1 MVVLFFGGSTIDPI
15 TAPKSNN
22 RKVGANSIRMSTHAD
37 ALGRRALV
45 IAFIINLIMMAVDL
59 WYGLMMNSA
68 SLLGDAANNSGDVF
82 ILGSSILVLSS
93 TNEVKNRLALFKGI
107 IMTVFGLWA
116 FYHVYLGLIG
126 ESVLSG
132 DIISIVG
139 VMSLAGNTSVAFM
152 MYKHQHKDINFMS
165 AFICCR
171 NDAIASAGI
180 ILAGLLVMFTGSF
193 WPDVIIGTMIAII
206 VCHGGIKIIR
216 LSLDPTTP
224 AKDDCCSTGDDCC

>member
-1 MVVLFFGGSTIDPI
+1 
-15 TAPKSNN
+15 
-22 RKVGANSIRMSTHAD
+22 MSAHAD
-37 ALGRRALV
+37 ILGRRALV
-45 IAFIINLIMMAVDL
+45 IAFIINLIMMSVDL

-224 AKDDCCSTGDDCC
+224 VKDDCCSAGDDCC

>member
-1 MVVLFFGGSTIDPI
+1 
-15 TAPKSNN
+15 
-22 RKVGANSIRMSTHAD
+22 MSAHAD
-37 ALGRRALV
+37 ILGRRALV
-45 IAFIINLIMMAVDL
+45 IAFIINLIMMSVDL

-93 TNEVKNRLALFKGI
+93 TTEVKKRLAFFKGI

-116 FYHVYLGLIG
+116 FYHVYLGMIG
-126 ESVLSG
+126 ESVLFG
-132 DIISIVG
+132 NIISIVG
-139 VMSLAGNTSVAFM
+139 VMSLAGNASVAFM

-180 ILAGLLVMFTGSF
+180 ILAGLLVIFTGSF
-193 WPDVIIGTMIAII
+193 WPDIIIGAIVAII

-216 LSLDPTTP
+216 LSLDSTAPV
-224 AKDDCCSTGDDCC
+224 KDGCCDDDCC

>member
-1 MVVLFFGGSTIDPI
+1 MGS
-15 TAPKSNN
+15 
-22 RKVGANSIRMSTHAD
+22 HAD

-45 IAFIINLIMMAVDL
+45 IAFIINLIMMSVDL

-68 SLLGDAANNSGDVF
+68 ALLSDAANNSGDVF

-93 TNEVKNRLALFKGI
+93 TTEVKNRLALLKGV
-107 IMTVFGLWA
+107 IMMVFGLWA
-116 FYHVYLGLIG
+116 FYYAYLGLMG
-126 ESVLSG
+126 ESALTG
-132 DIISIVG
+132 GTISIIG
-139 VMSLAGNTSVAFM
+139 VMSLAGNSSVAFM
-152 MYKHQHKDINFMS
+152 MYKHQHKDINFLS

-171 NDAIASAGI
+171 NDAFASAGI

-193 WPDVIIGTMIAII
+193 WPDVIIGTAIATI

-224 AKDDCCSTGDDCC
+224 VKGDCCAEDDCC

>member
-1 MVVLFFGGSTIDPI
+1 
-15 TAPKSNN
+15 
-22 RKVGANSIRMSTHAD
+22 MS
-37 ALGRRALV
+37 
-45 IAFIINLIMMAVDL
+45 VDL

-68 SLLGDAANNSGDVF
+68 ALLSDAANNSGDVF

-93 TNEVKNRLALFKGI
+93 TTAVKNRLALLKGV

-116 FYHVYLGLIG
+116 FYYAYLGLMG
-126 ESVLSG
+126 QSVLTG
-132 DIISIVG
+132 GTISLIG
-139 VMSLAGNTSVAFM
+139 VMSLAGNSSVALM
-152 MYKHQHKDINFMS
+152 MYKHQNKDINFLS

-180 ILAGLLVMFTGSF
+180 IIAGLLVWYLDGSP
-193 WPDVIIGTMIAII
+193 WPDIIIGTAIATI

-224 AKDDCCSTGDDCC
+224 VKDDCCAEDDCC

>member
-1 MVVLFFGGSTIDPI
+1 VKTKALNTCRLAKARTWNAYGDIAG
-15 TAPKSNN
+15 
-22 RKVGANSIRMSTHAD
+22 MSTHAD
-37 ALGRRALV
+37 LLGRRALV
-45 IAFIINLIMMAVDL
+45 IAFIINLVMMSVDL

-93 TNEVKNRLALFKGI
+93 TPEVKNRLALFKGI

-116 FYHVYLGLIG
+116 FYHVYLGLMG
-126 ESVLSG
+126 ESDLTG
-132 DIISIVG
+132 GIISLIG
-139 VMSLAGNTSVAFM
+139 VMSLAGNSAVAFM
-152 MYKHQHKDINFMS
+152 MYKHQHKDINFLS

-193 WPDVIIGTMIAII
+193 WPDVVIGTAIAII
-206 VCHGGIKIIR
+206 VCHGGIRIIR
-216 LSLDPTTP
+216 LSLDPAAT
-224 AKDDCCSTGDDCC
+224 AKDACCADDDCC